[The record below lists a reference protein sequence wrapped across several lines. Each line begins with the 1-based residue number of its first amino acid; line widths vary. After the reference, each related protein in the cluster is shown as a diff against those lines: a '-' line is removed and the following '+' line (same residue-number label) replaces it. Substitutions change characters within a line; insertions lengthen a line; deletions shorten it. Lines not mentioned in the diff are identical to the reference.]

1 MVECNKASAK
11 LADSQLNKL
20 NPAAKNRQSLT
31 LKMNIKMF
39 NWNNL
44 SHELLSTTRKK
55 LGYEMYLKIKCQPI
69 SRAQI
74 SKIIQYGWFIGSF

>member
-1 MVECNKASAK
+1 
-11 LADSQLNKL
+11 
-20 NPAAKNRQSLT
+20 
-31 LKMNIKMF
+31 MNIKMF